1 MRTEQSMAN
10 EIAEINLSYLILAQQ
25 MIRTDRVSALY
36 RLGISEPVAD
46 LIDALKPSQLLKVAS
61 GGAMM
66 CRLRVQD
73 ETIWDLLSDHARSD
87 SLAGE
92 KSAERLHARILM
104 AGKHAE
110 TVE

>member
-1 MRTEQSMAN
+1 MAATAHGVQVRTGEHGRSRATASPN
-10 EIAEINLSYLILAQQ
+10 AE
-25 MIRTDRVSALY
+25 D
-36 RLGISEPVAD
+36 VAD

-87 SLAGE
+87 SLSGE

-110 TVE
+110 AVE